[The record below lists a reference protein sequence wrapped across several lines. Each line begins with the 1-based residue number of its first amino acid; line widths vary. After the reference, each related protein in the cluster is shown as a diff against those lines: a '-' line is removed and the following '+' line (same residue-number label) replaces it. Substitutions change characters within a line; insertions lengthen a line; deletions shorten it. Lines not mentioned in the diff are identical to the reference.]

1 MNRKN
6 IPVILFGAIAAALIV
21 VIIFDAF
28 TNKKSEAEFFAMDTY
43 ISVKAEGADGEKA
56 VPGLQML
63 INSLD
68 TDVLSRHVENSE
80 ISNLN
85 RNGGTVSDKM
95 KNYLIPLIELSE
107 KSGGKFDP
115 VLGAV
120 SDLWNFGDTPRLPSD
135 EELKKALAV
144 SGVDKIALSE
154 NTLSVENGALIDFG
168 AAGKGIALDE
178 AKALL
183 ETMKIK
189 RACVSV
195 GGSILCYGGKKFTVG
210 IRDPKG
216 NSGSYIMTV
225 SMGAGCISTSGSYE
239 QCFEENGKTYHHIL
253 DPDSGYPVDNGLV
266 SVTVISRSGMMSD
279 ALSTACFALGI
290 EKGSA
295 LAEEYSCEA
304 VFVTDENKI
313 YTTDGIRDAITV
325 TDGAYSFAQ

>member
-6 IPVILFGAIAAALIV
+6 IPLILFGVIAAILIAA
-21 VIIFDAF
+21 IIFDAF
-28 TNKKSEAEFFAMDTY
+28 AGKKAEAGFFAMDTY
-43 ISVKAEGADGEKA
+43 ISVKTEGADGEKA
-56 VPGLQML
+56 IPELQTL

-68 TDVLSRHVENSE
+68 TDILSRHAENSE
-80 ISNLN
+80 ISKLN
-85 RNGGTVSDKM
+85 RSGGTLGDKM
-95 KNYLIPLIELSE
+95 KAYLEPLIELSV

-120 SDLWNFGDTPRLPSD
+120 SDLWNFGEAPRLPSD
-135 EELKKALAV
+135 EEIKQALAV
-144 SGVDKIALSE
+144 SGVDKIALSG
-154 NTLSVENGALIDFG
+154 NTLSVKNGALIDFG

-183 ETMKIK
+183 DTMKIR

-195 GGSILCYGGKKFTVG
+195 GGSILCYGEKNFTVG
-210 IRDPKG
+210 IRNPNG

-225 SMGAGCISTSGSYE
+225 SIGEACISTSGSYE

-266 SVTVISRSGMMSD
+266 SVTVISQSGIMSD

-313 YTTDGIRDAITV
+313 YTTDGIRNAITV
-325 TDGAYSFAQ
+325 TDSAYSFAQ